1 MGGRP
6 MAGQGGTSPEGLGEE
21 VSPGTARG
29 RSQQL
34 GGLCREAAEVV
45 EAAGL
50 WPEGKVRL
58 RQQWSLLGQQA
69 QDEGGWPVL
78 RRPLSPC
85 PSWRAWY

>member
-1 MGGRP
+1 MDRSV
-6 MAGQGGTSPEGLGEE
+6 AEQGGTSLEGLGEE
-21 VSPGTARG
+21 VSPGMARG
-29 RSQQL
+29 RSQQP

-69 QDEGGWPVL
+69 QDKGGWPV
-78 RRPLSPC
+78 PWPPSPC
-85 PSWRAWY
+85 LGWRARC